1 LLAFS
6 LTGPKRDRMDWNHS
20 RPDPPSTGTSG
31 GFAAILNVLIEALDV
46 LMQGVRRAG
55 HDAIAGVDGIDGI
68 DAIAGT
74 GCFDESKL
82 ALT

>member
-1 LLAFS
+1 
-6 LTGPKRDRMDWNHS
+6 MDWNHS

>member
-1 LLAFS
+1 
-6 LTGPKRDRMDWNHS
+6 MDWNHS

-31 GFAAILNVLIEALDV
+31 GFAAILNEALDV
-46 LMQGVRRAG
+46 LMQGVRRA
-55 HDAIAGVDGIDGI
+55 GIDGI